1 MHVDDAAAATAAA
14 LECAPGAYNIVDG
27 DPTAQGVWLPAFA
40 SAVGAP
46 RPPQVSEEEAR
57 ATSGPDAV
65 YYATLLRGAS
75 NEKAK
80 RELEFRPRR
89 LEWLDPCSLTLSLG
103 SDAVAARPA
112 LMRRSAGRSKIVCED
127 GPEEGPAN
135 GRDA

>member
-1 MHVDDAAAATAAA
+1 MAEQVRRQEVPIIGAGQGIWSWVHVDDAAAATAAA

-89 LEWLDPCSLTLSLG
+89 LEWLDP
-103 SDAVAARPA
+103 A
-112 LMRRSAGRSKIVCED
+112 L
-127 GPEEGPAN
+127 
-135 GRDA
+135 